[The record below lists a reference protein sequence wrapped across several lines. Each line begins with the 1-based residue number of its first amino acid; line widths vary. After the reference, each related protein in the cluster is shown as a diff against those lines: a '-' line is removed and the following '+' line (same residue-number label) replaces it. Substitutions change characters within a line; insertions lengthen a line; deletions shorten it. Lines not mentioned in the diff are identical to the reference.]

1 MWDIDNFFLFFWT
14 CDCFVPSIWILF
26 APTDEY
32 ANGQLNPE
40 VYNPFMIVV
49 VTIYLLA
56 SITSVW
62 KTKSVIPSLITAEK
76 K

>member
-1 MWDIDNFFLFFWT
+1 MQMAN
-14 CDCFVPSIWILF
+14 SIPKYI
-26 APTDEY
+26 T
-32 ANGQLNPE
+32 
-40 VYNPFMIVV
+40 PFMIVV

-76 K
+76 KKKKKKSKFFHHR